1 MGTRT
6 EHDAMGPIEVDAGH
20 LWGAQTQRAIH
31 HFAISDETMP
41 RELISA
47 LALVKQACAQVN
59 LELELLD
66 DVRANAIKLAAQEVL
81 DGLHPAEFPLR
92 VWQSGSGT
100 QTNMNMNE
108 VLSHIAT
115 ARLQRDGSAVT
126 DVHPNDHVNEGQS
139 SNDTIPTAMHV
150 ACAVN
155 VSYRLLPAMDVLRS
169 TLMAKSA
176 FYQGLI
182 KIGRTHLQDA
192 VPLTLGQELSGH
204 EAQVADAA
212 EAIRRALEPVF
223 ALAIG
228 GTAVGTGLNTH
239 PRFGERVAQYLAE
252 TLSLPFRPAANRFAA
267 IAAHDALVGLHGS
280 LKQAAVALMKL
291 ANDLRWLASGPR
303 CGLGELILPS
313 NEPGSSIMPGKVN
326 PSQCEAMM
334 MVCCQV
340 MGHDAAVGFAGASG
354 NLQLNTFKPLIAYN
368 VLKSIRLLA
377 DACTSFHAHCLQG
390 LAANET
396 RIAQLRE
403 HSLMLVT
410 ALSPHIGYDKAAAI
424 AKKAHAEGTS
434 LRQAALDLGYDAA
447 LFDEW
452 VRPERMV

>member
-6 EHDAMGPIEVDAGH
+6 EHDAMGPIEVDNSR
-20 LWGAQTQRAIH
+20 LWGAQTQRAIL
-31 HFAISDETMP
+31 HFAISSETMP
-41 RELISA
+41 KELIWA
-47 LALVKQACAQVN
+47 LAVVKQACARVN
-59 LELELLD
+59 DGLD
-66 DVRANAIKLAAQEVL
+66 ALDGARANAIQAAAQEVM
-81 DGLHPAEFPLR
+81 DGLHDDQFPLR

-108 VLSHIAT
+108 VLSHLAS
-115 ARLQRDGSAVT
+115 ARLKHDGSDVV
-126 DVHPNDHVNEGQS
+126 DVHPNDHVNHGQS
-139 SNDTIPTAMHV
+139 SNDIIPTAMHV
-150 ACAVN
+150 ACAFN
-155 VSYRLLPAMDVLRS
+155 VSRRLLPALDALRG

-176 FYQGLI
+176 FYQDVI

-212 EAIRRALEPVF
+212 AAIGRALDPVF
-223 ALAIG
+223 ALAVG
-228 GTAVGTGLNTH
+228 GTAVGTGLNTD
-239 PRFGERVAQYLAE
+239 PRFGDEVAKALSAS
-252 TLSLPFRPAANRFAA
+252 LSLPFRTASNRFAA
-267 IAAHDALVGLHGS
+267 LAAHDALVGLHGS
-280 LKQAAVALMKL
+280 LRQAAAALMKL

-340 MGHDAAVGFAGASG
+340 MGNDAAVGFAGASG
-354 NLQLNTFKPLIAYN
+354 NLQLNTFKPVIAHN
-368 VLKSIRLLA
+368 LLQSIRLLA
-377 DACTSFHAHCLQG
+377 DACASFNTHCLQG
-390 LAANET
+390 MSADKA
-396 RIAQLRE
+396 RIGQLME

-410 ALSPHIGYDKAAAI
+410 ALSPHIGYDKAAEI
-424 AKKAHAEGTS
+424 AKKAHAEGSS
-434 LRQAALDLGYDAA
+434 LRQAALALGYDAA

-452 VRPERMV
+452 VRPDQMI

>member
-1 MGTRT
+1 MGNRI
-6 EHDAMGPIEVDAGH
+6 EHDAMGPIEVQGDS
-20 LWGAQTQRAIH
+20 LWGAQTQRAIA
-31 HFAISDETMP
+31 HFAISDERMP
-41 RELISA
+41 AELIWA
-47 LALVKQACAQVN
+47 LALVKQTCAQVN
-59 LELELLD
+59 VDLELLD
-66 DVRANAIKLAAQEVL
+66 DIRANAIKLAAQEVL
-81 DGLHPAEFPLR
+81 DGKHDAQFPLR

-108 VLSHIAT
+108 VLAHLAV
-115 ARLQRDGSAVT
+115 ARLKQDGADVL
-126 DVHPNDHVNEGQS
+126 DVHPNDHVNHGQS
-139 SNDTIPTAMHV
+139 SNDIIPTAMHV

-155 VSYRLLPAMDVLRS
+155 VTGKLLPAMDALRG

-176 FYQGLI
+176 FYEDLI

-223 ALAIG
+223 ALAVG

-239 PRFGERVAQYLAE
+239 PRFGEQVAQHLAQ

-267 IAAHDALVGLHGS
+267 IAAHDALVGLHGA
-280 LKQAAVALMKL
+280 LRQAAVALMKM

-354 NLQLNTFKPLIAYN
+354 NLQLNTFKPLIAHN
-368 VLKSIRLLA
+368 LLRSIRLLS
-377 DACTSFHAHCLQG
+377 DACTSFHVHCLQG
-390 LAANET
+390 LSANRE
-396 RIAQLRE
+396 RIAQLLE

-410 ALSPHIGYDKAAAI
+410 ALAPHIGYDKAAEI
-424 AKKAHAEGTS
+424 AKKAHAEGSS
-434 LRQAALDLGYDAA
+434 LRQAALALGYQASM
-447 LFDEW
+447 FDEW
-452 VRPERMV
+452 VKPEHMV